1 MKNEIERRKTKMEM
15 EKFMISETL
24 KAQRAEE
31 MVRRRV
37 KALYRLTSDKG

>member
-31 MVRRRV
+31 MARRKV
-37 KALYRLTSDKG
+37 KALYR